1 MTNTGQ
7 TKYLQNRHSNYD
19 KQPFVDVSHNND
31 AGVSGWSNIL
41 TVLKDRINESPN
53 SRKLIIVDYYP
64 GVHEEELEQQLIN
77 PLDAENSFCTMDLF
91 KPEKQL
97 LDLTYPDVT
106 DDAVFGYMTRLR
118 MVDFF
123 DEKKIQKAQN
133 EIKAVQGLV
142 VVYGYGASLLASGP
156 DILIYADMP
165 RWEIQGRFRRNEINN
180 LGISNMEAPVSEK
193 YKRGFFVDWRVADR
207 LKKESLDQWD
217 YVLDTTKANSP
228 NMVNGEAFRS
238 ALKETVNRPFRVV
251 PFFDPGPWGGQW
263 MKEIFDLDRDQI
275 NFAWCF
281 DCVPEENSLL
291 LKFKDVLFETPSI
304 NLVFYQSKQ
313 LLGEPV
319 QARFGDEFPIR
330 FDFLDTME
338 GGNLSLQVHPTTE
351 YIREAFGMH
360 YTQDESYYLLDAGEG
375 ACVYLG
381 LKESI
386 EPRTMIE
393 ELKMAQA
400 TGVDFDA
407 EKHVNKWPAKKHD
420 HVLIPAGTVHC
431 SGTNCMV
438 LEISATPYIFT
449 FKLWDWGRL
458 GLDGKP
464 RPINIEHG
472 QKVID
477 WERKTKW
484 TQEHLINCVEKVAEG
499 DGWIEEKTGLHE
511 REFIET
517 RRFWFS
523 EMIRLKTNKSV
534 NVLNLIE
541 GREAIVESPAGAFE
555 PFIVHYAETF
565 IIPAAVKKY
574 TVRPYGESEGK
585 KIGLIQAFVKH

>member
-1 MTNTGQ
+1 MIQN
-7 TKYLQNRHSNYD
+7 KYLNNRHSNYD
-19 KQPFVDVSHNND
+19 KEPFVDVIHSED
-31 AGVSGWSNIL
+31 AGVSSWSNII
-41 TVLKDRINESPN
+41 TALKDRIKESQN
-53 SRKLIIVDYYP
+53 SRNIIVVDYYP

-77 PLDAENSFCTMDLF
+77 ELGAEASFKTMNFF

-106 DDAVFGYMTRLR
+106 DDTVFGFMTRWR

-123 DEKKIQKAQN
+123 DEEKLQNAKKAIETAQ
-133 EIKAVQGLV
+133 GV
-142 VVYGYGASLLASGP
+142 VLVYGYGASLLASGP
-156 DILIYADMP
+156 DLLIYADMP
-165 RWEIQGRFRRNEINN
+165 RWEIQGRFRRNEISN
-180 LGISNMEAPVSEK
+180 LGVSNNEEAFSEQ
-193 YKRGFFVDWRVADR
+193 YKRGYFVDWRVADR
-207 LKKESLDQWD
+207 HKKEFFDQWE
-217 YVLDTTKANSP
+217 YVLDTTKTHSP
-228 NMVNGEAFRS
+228 KMVSGDAFRR
-238 ALKETVNRPFRVV
+238 ALQETVTRPFRVV

-263 MKEIFDLDRDQI
+263 MKEICDLDRNQI

-291 LKFKDVLFETPSI
+291 LKFRNIVFETPSI
-304 NLVFYQSKQ
+304 NLVFFQSRK

-351 YIREAFGMH
+351 YIREAFGMF
-360 YTQDESYYLLDAGEG
+360 YTQDESYYLLDAGED

-386 EPRTMIE
+386 NPKAMIE
-393 ELKMAQA
+393 ELKTAR
-400 TGVDFDA
+400 TESNFDT

-464 RPINIEHG
+464 RPINIDHG

-477 WERKTKW
+477 WDRKRSW
-484 TQEHLINCVEKVAEG
+484 TQEQLINCVEKVAEG
-499 DGWIEEKTGLHE
+499 DGWLEEKTGLHE

-517 RRFWFS
+517 RRFWFT
-523 EMIRLKTNKSV
+523 EMICLRTNKSV
-534 NVLNLIE
+534 NVLNLVE
-541 GREAIVESPAGAFE
+541 GREAIVESPAGTFE

-565 IIPAAVKKY
+565 IVPAEVKEY
-574 TVRPYGESEGK
+574 TVRPHGESEGQK
-585 KIGLIQAFVKH
+585 LGLIKAFVRY